1 MYLIIREEVNQIENT
16 KMKYLKLKTPKNVRL
31 IESLPII
38 FLFLSFLP
46 KNISA
51 ECVFQ
56 NEIETKELEIGNLIT
71 WVTTSEK
78 DNAKF
83 IIQKSFD
90 GNSFSEMGILKG
102 AGNSV
107 ENKKYRFLDT
117 KIGEKKVFY
126 RIVYVDFNDKE
137 YATPTIIVNRK
148 NANNFVVTG
157 MSTTITAEDFS
168 LALRSSV
175 SGQMTVKIKS
185 DSGEKTFDWEV
196 VEGANMFLIDLK
208 DVELGTHEIELSINE
223 EIERLTI
230 QKVSAENAPIISYS
244 VRE

>member
-1 MYLIIREEVNQIENT
+1 
-16 KMKYLKLKTPKNVRL
+16 MKYLKLKSPNNIGL
-31 IESLPII
+31 IGLLPII
-38 FLFLSFLP
+38 FFFLSFIP
-46 KNISA
+46 KNLTA

-56 NEIETKELEIGNLIT
+56 KKIETKELEIGNLIT
-71 WVTTSEK
+71 WVTTSEIN
-78 DNAKF
+78 NAKF

-107 ENKKYRFLDT
+107 ENTKYRFLDT

-126 RIVYVDFNDKE
+126 RIVYVDFDDIE
-137 YATPTIIVNRK
+137 YVTPTIVVDRK

-157 MSTTITAEDFS
+157 MSTTVTAEDFS
-168 LALRSSV
+168 LTLRSSV

-185 DSGEKTFDWEV
+185 ESEEKTFDWEV
-196 VEGANMFLIDLK
+196 VEGANMFLIDLT
-208 DVELGTHEIELSINE
+208 DSVLGTHEIELSINE
-223 EIERLTI
+223 EVETLII
-230 QKVSAENAPIISYS
+230 KKVAAEYAPIISYS